1 MHRKIAELPTKR
13 IVLLAEND
21 INAANDI
28 CLMLQSSCCLPVT
41 VGDGEQLKQALIKY
55 HPELV
60 LFDAELPGAE
70 GIQMI
75 EWIRRGDSLPIIVM
89 SDNASEEYI
98 IKALDAGADDY
109 MVKPVTMGELAARIR
124 VQLRHADKLA
134 TSNGKIVRVKDCVI
148 DLSKRRVTV
157 AGEEI
162 RLTAIEY
169 KIICILALNVGKVL
183 AYDYII
189 REIWGAS
196 AEENNRT
203 LRVNIANIRKKLQ
216 DDVSKPKYIVTE
228 SGVGYRMLE
237 D

>member
-1 MHRKIAELPTKR
+1 MYRKIEEIPTKR

-28 CLMLQSSCCLPVT
+28 CLMLQNSSSLPVT
-41 VGDGEQLKQALIKY
+41 VGDGEQLKHALIKY

-70 GIQMI
+70 GIPMI
-75 EWIRRGDSLPIIVM
+75 EWIRRGDSVPIIVM
-89 SDNASEEYI
+89 SENASEKQI

-124 VQLRHADKLA
+124 VQLRHVDRLA
-134 TSNGKIVRVKDCVI
+134 TSNGKIVRLKDCVI

-157 AGEEI
+157 AGEDI
-162 RLTAIEY
+162 KLTAIEY
-169 KIICILALNVGKVL
+169 KIICILALNIGKVL
-183 AYDYII
+183 AYDYMIQ
-189 REIWGAS
+189 EIWGAN
-196 AEENNRT
+196 ADENNRT
-203 LRVNIANIRKKLQ
+203 LRVNIANIRKKLK
-216 DDVSKPKYIVTE
+216 DDASNPKYIVTE